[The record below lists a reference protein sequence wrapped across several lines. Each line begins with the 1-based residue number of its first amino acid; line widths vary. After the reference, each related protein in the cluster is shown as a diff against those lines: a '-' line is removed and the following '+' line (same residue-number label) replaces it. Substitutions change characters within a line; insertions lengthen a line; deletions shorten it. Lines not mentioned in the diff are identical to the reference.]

1 MPPVVQ
7 PSFVDKK
14 LLETLERAFA
24 KHAGKDSVIDAKE
37 LKEAIGLRSEY
48 LAQRV
53 LAAFDSNRDGVI
65 QKAEFMEGVRKLV
78 FGTDR
83 EKLAFAFRVHDHD
96 GDGFLAQEEL
106 YRMIAVSLAESEV
119 AERASQPADRLA
131 NVLFL
136 AADRNRDG
144 KISFDELVDVISQR
158 PRLLTQMTRSEALWI
173 APNEDLLSWVDG
185 RRHRP
190 TTSPVRRFI
199 ENQWL
204 PTLFVVLFAAS
215 NIAVFLVAFLGA
227 GLTAHENLTMQAGR
241 ALGTVISLDGALILV
256 PMMRRLLTWVRSTW
270 LHKIIPVDEA
280 VHFHQ
285 LVGHTMFG
293 LAIAHTAAFALA
305 HAAGH
310 RKSSILEML
319 FVTERGIT
327 GSILLIVFAV
337 MWTFSLP
344 FIRRSNR
351 FELFY
356 FTHLLYVVWLVLAIA
371 HAPSFALFAGV
382 PLLGYAI
389 EQIFRARRRGLATT
403 VSAAQALRSG
413 VARLEI
419 VRPPGFTFHP
429 GDYVFLRIPSVAK
442 HEWHPFTLS
451 SAPEARALTVHVRSL
466 GNWTSALR
474 RKIEESYAW
483 GKTAPMPIYIDGPYG
498 SPSAHIFDSEVA
510 VFIGAGI
517 GVTPFASV
525 LESLV
530 LRGNGERP
538 PTLRKAYFFWLN
550 RDQYSFEWFAELLR
564 EIEKA
569 DHRAL
574 LDVHLCMTGGRA
586 GTTALALEAARDI
599 LHSAGRTDIVTGLR
613 THTHMGSPDWET
625 FLRDIAARHA
635 PVHVDVY
642 FCGPPGLAAKLR
654 PICERHDMRFRE
666 EQF

>member
-1 MPPVVQ
+1 MTDAPR
-7 PSFVDKK
+7 PSFVDGK
-14 LLETLERAFA
+14 LLDTLERAFS
-24 KHAGKDSVIDAKE
+24 KHAGADAVIDAKE
-37 LKEAIGLRSEY
+37 LQKAIGLKSEY
-48 LAQRV
+48 LAARV
-53 LAAFDSNRDGVI
+53 LAGFDLNADGVI
-65 QKAEFMEGVRKLV
+65 QKTEFMEGVRKLV

-83 EKLAFAFRVHDHD
+83 DKLAFAFRVHDHD

-106 YRMIAVSLAESEV
+106 YRMIAISLAESEV

-136 AADRNRDG
+136 AADRDRDG
-144 KISFDELVDVISQR
+144 KISFEEFAEVISRR

-173 APNEDLLSWVDG
+173 APNEDLLAWVDG
-185 RRHRP
+185 ARHRKR
-190 TTSPVRRFI
+190 SGRVRRWL
-199 ENQWL
+199 ENRWL
-204 PTLFVVLFAAS
+204 PAFFVVLFATA
-215 NIAVFLVAFLGA
+215 NVAVFVVAMLGMSSR
-227 GLTAHENLTMQAGR
+227 ENLAMQVGR
-241 ALGTVISLDGALILV
+241 ALGSVIDLDGALILV
-256 PMMRRLLTWVRSTW
+256 PVMRRLLTRLRSTW
-270 LHKIIPVDEA
+270 FHKIVPVDEA

-293 LAIAHTAAFALA
+293 LAILHVAAFGLA

-310 RKSSILEML
+310 EKSNLLEML
-319 FVTERGIT
+319 FVTERGLT
-327 GSILLIVFAV
+327 GSILLLVFAV
-337 MWTFSLP
+337 MWVCALP

-356 FTHLLYVVWLVLAIA
+356 FTHLLYVAWLVLAVV
-371 HAPSFALFAGV
+371 HAPPFALFAGLPV
-382 PLLGYAI
+382 VGYAI
-389 EQIFRARRRGLATT
+389 EQIFRYRKRGLET
-403 VSAAQALRSG
+403 VVSSAQALRSG
-413 VARLEI
+413 VAKLEI
-419 VRPPGFTFHP
+419 ARPPGFTFHP
-429 GDYVFLRIPSVAK
+429 GDYVFLRIPAVAK
-442 HEWHPFTLS
+442 REWHPFTLS
-451 SAPEARALTVHVRSL
+451 SAPESKSLTVHVRSL
-466 GNWTSALR
+466 GNWTAALR
-474 RKIEESYAW
+474 RKIEESYGW
-483 GKTAPMPIYIDGPYG
+483 GATRPMEVFVDGPYG

-550 RDQYSFEWFAELLR
+550 RDQYSFEWFADLLR

-586 GTTALALEAARDI
+586 GTTALALEAARSL

-613 THTHMGSPDWET
+613 THTHMGPPDWEAW
-625 FLRDIAARHA
+625 LAEIAERHA
-635 PVHVDVY
+635 PAKVDVY
-642 FCGPPGLAAKLR
+642 FCGPPGLATKLR
-654 PICERHDMRFRE
+654 PMCERHHMRFRE